1 MLPKPP
7 SWPGRGHPSTDPIPC
22 RRLRRLDPQS
32 ASGARIYL
40 PVHIISD
47 YTPLISTYAT
57 CAHIRTGAVR
67 NCLKRQ
73 TANTNQKLE
82 WIINSRWHVFPQY
95 KQLTWLVVT
104 EVRRESFGLRDGHR
118 APSLKRTSCCDAFSS
133 SSVISRTFS
142 ALCVYST
149 FGHHLRPLGYLCAK
163 FCFFRG
169 PYCCARSWR
178 KIAYSLIHTA

>member
-1 MLPKPP
+1 MIFFFLQEAFCGPEYAENAFAAGALPWTPLGELTMLPKPP

-82 WIINSRWHVFPQY
+82 WIINSR
-95 KQLTWLVVT
+95 
-104 EVRRESFGLRDGHR
+104 
-118 APSLKRTSCCDAFSS
+118 
-133 SSVISRTFS
+133 
-142 ALCVYST
+142 
-149 FGHHLRPLGYLCAK
+149 
-163 FCFFRG
+163 
-169 PYCCARSWR
+169 
-178 KIAYSLIHTA
+178 